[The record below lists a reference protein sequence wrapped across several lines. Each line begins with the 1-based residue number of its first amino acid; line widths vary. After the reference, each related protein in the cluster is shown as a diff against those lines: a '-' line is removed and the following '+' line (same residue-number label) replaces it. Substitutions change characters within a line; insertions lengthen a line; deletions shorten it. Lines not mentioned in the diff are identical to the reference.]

1 MACADDH
8 WNSGPTRGGDNPTG
22 NQCVM
27 TMDHIGAAA
36 AERPNQAPSGMPT
49 GPGAMDKHR
58 KALPTQSIADD
69 ASVLETVH
77 FNGVPALAIEA
88 AKLRDQN
95 LRPADL

>member
-1 MACADDH
+1 MTGTPAQRAAGTTQLVTNAL
-8 WNSGPTRGGDNPTG
+8 WQWTTSGGYGGTP
-22 NQCVM
+22 
-27 TMDHIGAAA
+27 
-36 AERPNQAPSGMPT
+36 ESGSEWHAN

-58 KALPTQSIADD
+58 KALPTQSISDD

-77 FNGVPALAIEA
+77 FNGVSALAIEA

>member
-8 WNSGPTRGGDNPTG
+8 WNSGPTRGGDSPTG
-22 NQCVM
+22 YQCVM

-49 GPGAMDKHR
+49 GPGAVDEHR
-58 KALPTQSIADD
+58 KAILTQSIADD

-77 FNGVPALAIEA
+77 FNGVSALAIEA

>member
-1 MACADDH
+1 
-8 WNSGPTRGGDNPTG
+8 
-22 NQCVM
+22 
-27 TMDHIGAAA
+27 MD
-36 AERPNQAPSGMPT
+36 E
-49 GPGAMDKHR
+49 HR
-58 KALPTQSIADD
+58 KALATQSIADD